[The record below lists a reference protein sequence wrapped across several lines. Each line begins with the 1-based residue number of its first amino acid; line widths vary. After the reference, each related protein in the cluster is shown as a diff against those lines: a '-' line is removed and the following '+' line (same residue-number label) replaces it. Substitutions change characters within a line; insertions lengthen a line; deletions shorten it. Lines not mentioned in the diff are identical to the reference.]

1 MGAGAGRRAMR
12 SSRSRCNGSG
22 RDQVRARE
30 RHCRNCYF
38 RDFCRS
44 SLWLVHACMASE
56 VCVWLAGEEE
66 AMPLGSSA
74 GFDVVSE
81 MFSRNMFATPAAAD
95 EYQ

>member
-1 MGAGAGRRAMR
+1 
-12 SSRSRCNGSG
+12 
-22 RDQVRARE
+22 
-30 RHCRNCYF
+30 
-38 RDFCRS
+38 
-44 SLWLVHACMASE
+44 MASE

>member
-1 MGAGAGRRAMR
+1 M
-12 SSRSRCNGSG
+12 
-22 RDQVRARE
+22 QTARLLSTLRPTE
-30 RHCRNCYF
+30 VVTYRQRQDDHPFLDDLLRQEKVPG
-38 RDFCRS
+38 S